1 MKRLNSGFTLIEL
14 MIVVAII
21 GILAAVAIPQYQNY
35 VARAQ
40 AAEGFSLAGG
50 LKTALA
56 EYHDTNG
63 VFPTGTDVHTELGIE
78 AAGDITGNY
87 VESVTVSDDG
97 SGTITATFG
106 SGNHEDKFLRLTPTA
121 TDGAVYFDCTTDI
134 EEDWRPSDCEDGI
147 VGGEVGGGEEDVS
160 ITPHTTEPAV
170 PTTPSGTAIGTPWDG
185 LEEAEKECLRDG
197 SEADQCQF
205 PVCWDGE
212 ATLGKW
218 VVGAP
223 SGFKVANMHALRD
236 RMYWWERDGL
246 TNRLCLGGAG
256 ATNATCANQKCSDV
270 LDRKD
275 STGAPYF

>member
-1 MKRLNSGFTLIEL
+1 MCLTRHRDVGATLL
-14 MIVVAII
+14 
-21 GILAAVAIPQYQNY
+21 
-35 VARAQ
+35 
-40 AAEGFSLAGG
+40 
-50 LKTALA
+50 
-56 EYHDTNG
+56 
-63 VFPTGTDVHTELGIE
+63 
-78 AAGDITGNY
+78 
-87 VESVTVSDDG
+87 
-97 SGTITATFG
+97 
-106 SGNHEDKFLRLTPTA
+106 
-121 TDGAVYFDCTTDI
+121 
-134 EEDWRPSDCEDGI
+134 
-147 VGGEVGGGEEDVS
+147 
-160 ITPHTTEPAV
+160 
-170 PTTPSGTAIGTPWDG
+170 GTAFGTSWNDLTEKWKCG
-185 LEEAEKECLRDG
+185 TEAEETD
-197 SEADQCQF
+197 ECQF